1 MEATDSELAD
11 CSRRGDVGSFARL
24 AARWDGKAYALAYRL
39 TQDTTSAEDIKQT
52 ALLRAYERLG
62 EFNGRAAFSTWLFR
76 IVVNLCRDSHRSTA
90 VREKALG
97 GFPEVGRRGQSVAPR
112 ADAAWQRRETAG
124 RVAEAVRSL
133 PAGIREVVVMR
144 HCLALK
150 FAEIAEILDAP
161 VSTVK
166 TRMARGLTLLRDSLE
181 DVQS

>member
-1 MEATDSELAD
+1 MGATDSELVD
-11 CSRRGDVGSFARL
+11 RSRRGDVGSFARL

-39 TQDTTSAEDIKQT
+39 TQDATSAEDIKQT

-76 IVVNLCRDSHRSTA
+76 IVVNLCRDRHRSTA
-90 VREKALG
+90 VRQKALG
-97 GFPEVGRRGQSVAPR
+97 RSPGAGRRDQSFAPR
-112 ADAAWQRRETAG
+112 ADAASQKRETAG

-144 HCLALK
+144 HYMELK
-150 FAEIAEILDAP
+150 FAEIAEVLDAP

-166 TRMARGLTLLRDSLE
+166 TRMARGLTLLRESLE
-181 DVQS
+181 DVRS